1 MAKNIDLKLVQ
12 ERTEKA
18 RYLYALCEAH
28 QIVLSLIRENKTP
41 NEIRLALLE
50 EIQNTVI
57 DINVLLGF
65 KIY

>member
-1 MAKNIDLKLVQ
+1 MNNDKQLKLVQ

-18 RYLYALCEAH
+18 RYLYALCEVD
-28 QIVLSLIRENKTP
+28 QLILSLIRENKTP
-41 NEIRLALLE
+41 AEIRFALKE